1 MAGYLKRRGA
11 PARPEDI
18 REHDCIHWRGA
29 AGGGT
34 WDFVRDGARVSVPI
48 AGRLLIN
55 NFAAE
60 QEAARRGL
68 GLAILPRLNLRD
80 DLHAGRLVAV
90 LPGYEVTP
98 GVLSLV
104 RPATPFEPP
113 KLRAFIDFITVALRA
128 RARPDPGIAPTA

>member
-1 MAGYLKRRGA
+1 MQGRGAQVWRYLKDGKWKTNKYTGEMKDGKAHGRGV
-11 PARPEDI
+11 
-18 REHDCIHWRGA
+18 W
-29 AGGGT
+29 
-34 WDFVRDGARVSVPI
+34 VPI
-48 AGRLLIN
+48 TGRLLIN

-80 DLHAGRLVAV
+80 DLEAGRLVAV
-90 LPGYEVTP
+90 LPGYEVDR

-128 RARPDPGIAPTA
+128 RARHDPGIVPTA